1 MRRRNG
7 SLHGDRKRSRMP
19 HIVLNEEQ
27 ARVVAEA
34 REAIEL
40 RDERGKVLARV
51 EPPVPE
57 AEIAEA
63 KRRLASDQRRWA
75 SSRVQEFLAVLNEIR
90 AREGID
96 ETRLRQVLET
106 FRAAGPS

>member
-1 MRRRNG
+1 
-7 SLHGDRKRSRMP
+7 MP

-27 ARVVAEA
+27 ARVVAGASEV
-34 REAIEL
+34 IEL
-40 RDERGKVLARV
+40 RDEGGKVLARV

-63 KRRLASDQRRWA
+63 KRRLASGQRRWPSA
-75 SSRVQEFLAVLNEIR
+75 RVQELLATLNEIR

-96 ETRLRQVLET
+96 ESRLRQVLEH
-106 FRAAGPS
+106 FRTPEPS